1 MSHEFVAGDVVIEL
15 FWGPGGGLRFFE
27 SSSLRESR
35 AGWLVFCWALERPGW
50 GVVPHDCG

>member
-27 SSSLRESR
+27 SNSLRESR
-35 AGWLVFCWALERPGW
+35 DGWLVFCWALDGGEAWMG
-50 GVVPHDCG
+50 CGTT